1 MGEGRE
7 EESSMETADFNPPLL
22 FTELAEA
29 MGELE
34 PGNDLKG
41 GTKGGNCP
49 SHLIFYQKVLKPSRA
64 GRRKAVWRQQTSIHP
79 SCSLSWLKQWAS

>member
-1 MGEGRE
+1 MG
-7 EESSMETADFNPPLL
+7 ETADFNQPLL

-41 GTKGGNCP
+41 GVKGG
-49 SHLIFYQKVLKPSRA
+49 
-64 GRRKAVWRQQTSIHP
+64 GVWY
-79 SCSLSWLKQWAS
+79 K

>member
-7 EESSMETADFNPPLL
+7 GESSMETADFNPPLL

-34 PGNDLKG
+34 PGNVLKG
-41 GTKGGNCP
+41 RTKGGN
-49 SHLIFYQKVLKPSRA
+49 
-64 GRRKAVWRQQTSIHP
+64 
-79 SCSLSWLKQWAS
+79 